1 MQVFQEDD
9 APPGPDR
16 QDQSLIRPD
25 DQGLRAGAEDRL
37 AFRTLGLQMTAE
49 VFLDQRP
56 VPRDSSEKPR
66 FRVAFCIINRSCF
79 PPLVGASA
87 NVAAATAERG
97 AGVKCL

>member
-37 AFRTLGLQMTAE
+37 AFRILGLLMTAK

-66 FRVAFCIINRSCF
+66 SR
-79 PPLVGASA
+79 
-87 NVAAATAERG
+87 RG
-97 AGVKCL
+97 AARRSASSTVPASHLS